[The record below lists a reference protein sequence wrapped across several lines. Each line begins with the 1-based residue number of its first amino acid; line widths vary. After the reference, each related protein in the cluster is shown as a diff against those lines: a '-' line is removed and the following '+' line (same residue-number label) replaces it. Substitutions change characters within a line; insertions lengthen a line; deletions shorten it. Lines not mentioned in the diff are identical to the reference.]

1 VHGEQQMQSRAMR
14 EGSVGLMLIA
24 GLGIFAAAALWLR
37 GIGPSNQKYMIN
49 AQFTEAAGIQQG
61 GAVRFRGI
69 RVGKIANIKPSENG
83 VEVMLEITDPTLKIP
98 RNSIAE
104 VSQTG
109 LIGEPVIEIVPQ
121 GGSINLAANSPNA
134 VDSNCD
140 VSAIVCNN
148 AVISGRAGASFNELL
163 RRATALV
170 NRYESPEIV
179 DGLKKTLANASQAA
193 ADISVLSKKF
203 GDLPESIKKEL
214 STVSASANTVTK
226 SLDTTIRNAD
236 TAIQKVGKATD
247 TITITANKFGATAEK
262 FGETADQVN
271 KTANGINATA
281 ADYGKLAQ
289 SVDGLIAENR
299 QTFKTTLV
307 GFNALSVDLRKTVNS
322 LDPTISKLNT
332 TIAKIDSDALAKDLK
347 GVLANANRTTE
358 NLRDVSNRLNNPKT
372 LNELQ
377 ETLTSAR
384 LTFQNVQKITADL
397 DSVTGDPVFLNNIKK
412 LVNGLGSLVSTGETM
427 EQQIKLAQDLE
438 PINQSLAANSAEL
451 ARVYGTVPTLT
462 FPPAKGSDKS
472 PEKPVEKKTP

>member
-1 VHGEQQMQSRAMR
+1 MQSRAMR

-37 GIGPSNQKYMIN
+37 GIGPGNQKYIIN
-49 AQFTEAAGIQQG
+49 AEFVEAAGIQQG

-83 VEVMLEITDPTLKIP
+83 VEVALEITDPTLKIP

-121 GGSINLAANSPNA
+121 GGSVNLAANSPSA

-140 VSAIVCNN
+140 SSAIVCSN
-148 AVISGRAGASFNELL
+148 AKMSGRAGASFNELL
-163 RRATALV
+163 RRATKLV
-170 NRYESPEIV
+170 DRYESPEIV

-203 GDLPESIKKEL
+203 GDLPDSIKKEL

-226 SLDTTIRNAD
+226 SLDTTIKNAD

-247 TITITANKFGATAEK
+247 TITITANKFGATADK
-262 FGETADQVN
+262 FGETATQVN
-271 KTANGINATA
+271 KTADGINATA
-281 ADYGKLAQ
+281 ADYSKLAQ
-289 SVDGLIAENR
+289 SVDGLISENR
-299 QTFKTTLV
+299 QTFKTTLLS
-307 GFNALSVDLRKTVNS
+307 FNALSVDLRKTVNS

-332 TIAKIDSDALAKDLK
+332 TIGKIDSDALARDLK
-347 GVLANANRTTE
+347 GVLANANKTTE

-372 LNELQ
+372 LNDLQ
-377 ETLTSAR
+377 ETLASAKS
-384 LTFQNVQKITADL
+384 TFHNVQKITADL
-397 DSVTGDPVFLNNIKK
+397 DEVTGDPNFRNNVKK
-412 LVNGLGSLVSTGETM
+412 LVNGLSSLVSSGETM

-438 PINQSLAANSAEL
+438 PINQSLVANSAEL
-451 ARVYGTVPTLT
+451 ARVYGTLPPQA
-462 FPPAKGSDKS
+462 FPPAKATDLSPGKL
-472 PEKPVEKKTP
+472 PEKSAEKKTP

>member
-1 VHGEQQMQSRAMR
+1 MQSRAMR
-14 EGSVGLMLIA
+14 EGSVGLMLLA

-37 GIGPSNQKYMIN
+37 GIGPNNQKYIIN

-83 VEVMLEITDPTLKIP
+83 VDVALEITDPTLKIP

-121 GGSINLAANSPNA
+121 GGSVTLAANSPNA

-140 VSAIVCNN
+140 ASAIVCSNT
-148 AVISGRAGASFNELL
+148 AMSGRAGASFNELL

-170 NRYESPEIV
+170 SRYESPEIV

-226 SLDTTIRNAD
+226 SLDTTVRNAD

-271 KTANGINATA
+271 KTANGINTTA
-281 ADYGKLAQ
+281 ADYSKLAQ
-289 SVDGLIAENR
+289 SVDSLIAENR
-299 QTFKTTLV
+299 QTFKTTLTS
-307 GFNALSVDLRKTVNS
+307 FNALAVDLRKTANS

-332 TIAKIDSDALAKDLK
+332 TIAKVDSDALAKDLK
-347 GVLANANRTTE
+347 GVLANANKTTE
-358 NLRDVSNRLNNPKT
+358 NLRDISTRLNNPKT
-372 LNELQ
+372 LDTLQ

-397 DSVTGDPVFLNNIKK
+397 DEVTGDPNFRNNVKK
-412 LVNGLGSLVSTGETM
+412 LVNGLGSLVSSGETM

-451 ARVYGTVPTLT
+451 SRVYGSSPTLT
-462 FPPAKGSDKS
+462 LPPVKTTDKS
-472 PEKPVEKKTP
+472 PEKLPEKPVEKKP

>member
-1 VHGEQQMQSRAMR
+1 MQSRAMR

-49 AQFTEAAGIQQG
+49 AQFAEAAGIQQG

-69 RVGKIANIKPSENG
+69 RVGKIANIKPNENG
-83 VEVMLEITDPTLKIP
+83 VDVTLEITDPTLKIP

-121 GGSINLAANSPNA
+121 GGSVTLAANSPNA

-140 VSAIVCNN
+140 GSAIVCNN
-148 AVISGRAGASFNELL
+148 TAMSGRAGASFNELL

-203 GDLPESIKKEL
+203 GDLPDSIKKEL

-226 SLDTTIRNAD
+226 SLDTTVRNAD

-247 TITITANKFGATAEK
+247 TITVTANKFGATADK

-271 KTANGINATA
+271 KTANGINTTA
-281 ADYGKLAQ
+281 ADYSKLAQ
-289 SVDGLIAENR
+289 SVDGLISENR
-299 QTFKTTLV
+299 QTFKTTLTS
-307 GFNALSVDLRKTVNS
+307 FNALSVDLRKTVNS

-332 TIAKIDSDALAKDLK
+332 TIAKVDSDALAKDLK
-347 GVLANANRTTE
+347 SVLANANKTTE
-358 NLRDVSNRLNNPKT
+358 NLRDVSIRLNNPKT
-372 LNELQ
+372 LDTLQ

-397 DSVTGDPVFLNNIKK
+397 DEVTGDPNFRNNIKK
-412 LVNGLGSLVSTGETM
+412 LVNGLGSLVSSGETM

-451 ARVYGTVPTLT
+451 ARVYGNSPTLT
-462 FPPAKGSDKS
+462 FPSVKTPDKS
-472 PEKPVEKKTP
+472 PEKPTEKKP

>member
-1 VHGEQQMQSRAMR
+1 MQSRVMR

-24 GLGIFAAAALWLR
+24 GFGIFAAAALWLR
-37 GIGPSNQKYMIN
+37 GIGPNSQKYIIN

-69 RVGKIANIKPSENG
+69 RVGKIASIRPSENG
-83 VEVMLEITDPTLKIP
+83 VEVGLEITDPALKIP

-121 GGSINLAANSPNA
+121 GTVTLAANA
-134 VDSNCD
+134 AGAMDSNCD
-140 VSAIVCNN
+140 SNTIVCNN
-148 AVISGRAGASFNELL
+148 AAMSGRAGASFNELL

-203 GDLPESIKKEL
+203 GDLPDSIKKEL
-214 STVSASANTVTK
+214 STVSTSANTVTK
-226 SLDTTIRNAD
+226 SLDTTIKNAD
-236 TAIQKVGKATD
+236 SAIQKVGKATD
-247 TITITANKFGATAEK
+247 TINVTANKFGATADK
-262 FGETADQVN
+262 FGETATQIN
-271 KTANGINATA
+271 KTADGINNTA
-281 ADYGKLAQ
+281 ADYSKLAR

-299 QTFKTTLV
+299 QSFKTTLTS
-307 GFNALSVDLRKTVNS
+307 FNALSLDLSKTVKS

-332 TIAKIDSDALAKDLK
+332 TIAKVDSDALAKDLK
-347 GVLANANRTTE
+347 GVLSNANKTTE
-358 NLRDVSNRLNNPKT
+358 NLRDISAKLNNPKT
-372 LNELQ
+372 LDTLQ

-397 DSVTGDPVFLNNIKK
+397 DEVTGDPNFRDNIKK
-412 LVNGLGSLVSTGETM
+412 LVNGLGSLVSSGETM

-451 ARVYGTVPTLT
+451 TKVYGTA
-462 FPPAKGSDKS
+462 PP
-472 PEKPVEKKTP
+472 VKKTPEKTPQKSAGQ

>member
-1 VHGEQQMQSRAMR
+1 VA
-14 EGSVGLMLIA
+14 
-24 GLGIFAAAALWLR
+24 
-37 GIGPSNQKYMIN
+37 
-49 AQFTEAAGIQQG
+49 
-61 GAVRFRGI
+61 
-69 RVGKIANIKPSENG
+69 
-83 VEVMLEITDPTLKIP
+83 LEITDPTLKIP

-121 GGSINLAANSPNA
+121 GPVTLAANSPSA

-140 VSAIVCNN
+140 GNTIVCNN
-148 AVISGRAGASFNELL
+148 TKMTGRAGASFNELL

-226 SLDTTIRNAD
+226 SLDTTVRNAD
-236 TAIQKVGKATD
+236 SAIQKVGRATD
-247 TITITANKFGATAEK
+247 TITVTANKFGATADR
-262 FGETADQVN
+262 FGETATQVN

-281 ADYGKLAQ
+281 ADYSKLAQ

-299 QTFKTTLV
+299 QTFKTTLTS
-307 GFNALSVDLRKTVNS
+307 FNALTVDLRKTVNS

-347 GVLANANRTTE
+347 SVLANANKTTE
-358 NLRDVSNRLNNPKT
+358 NLRDVSVRLNNPKT
-372 LNELQ
+372 LDTLQ

-397 DSVTGDPVFLNNIKK
+397 DEVTGDPNFRNNVKK
-412 LVNGLGSLVSTGETM
+412 LVNGLGSLVSSGETM

-451 ARVYGTVPTLT
+451 ARVYGTSSQLN
-462 FPPAKGSDKS
+462 FPPVKDTDKVPS
-472 PEKPVEKKTP
+472 KLPEKPTEKKP

>member
-1 VHGEQQMQSRAMR
+1 MQSRAMR
-14 EGSVGLMLIA
+14 EGSVGLMLLA

-37 GIGPSNQKYMIN
+37 GIGPNNQKYIIN

-83 VEVMLEITDPTLKIP
+83 VDVALEIADPTLKIP

-121 GGSINLAANSPNA
+121 GGSVTLAANSPNA

-140 VSAIVCNN
+140 ASAIVCSNT
-148 AVISGRAGASFNELL
+148 AMSGRAGASFNELL

-170 NRYESPEIV
+170 SRYESPEIV

-203 GDLPESIKKEL
+203 GDLPDSIKKEL

-226 SLDTTIRNAD
+226 SLDTTVRNAD

-271 KTANGINATA
+271 KTANGINTTA
-281 ADYGKLAQ
+281 ADYSKLAQ

-299 QTFKTTLV
+299 QTFKTTLTS
-307 GFNALSVDLRKTVNS
+307 FNALAVDLRKTANS

-332 TIAKIDSDALAKDLK
+332 TIGKIDSDALAKDLK
-347 GVLANANRTTE
+347 SVLANANKTTE
-358 NLRDVSNRLNNPKT
+358 NLRDVSIRLNNPKT
-372 LNELQ
+372 LDSLQ

-397 DSVTGDPVFLNNIKK
+397 DEVTGDPNFRNNIKK
-412 LVNGLGSLVSTGETM
+412 LVNGLGSLVSSGETM
-427 EQQIKLAQDLE
+427 EQQIKLAQDLD
-438 PINQSLAANSAEL
+438 PINQSLAVNSAEL
-451 ARVYGTVPTLT
+451 VRVYGNSPTLT
-462 FPPAKGSDKS
+462 FPPVKATDKLPVKL
-472 PEKPVEKKTP
+472 PEKPLEKKP

>member
-1 VHGEQQMQSRAMR
+1 MQSRAMR

-49 AQFTEAAGIQQG
+49 AQFAEAAGIQQG

-69 RVGKIANIKPSENG
+69 RVGKIAAIKPSENG
-83 VEVMLEITDPTLKIP
+83 VEVALEITDPTLKIP

-121 GGSINLAANSPNA
+121 GTVTLAANAASA

-140 VSAIVCNN
+140 GNTIVCNN
-148 AVISGRAGASFNELL
+148 AQMSGRAGASFNELL

-203 GDLPESIKKEL
+203 GDLPDSIKKEL

-226 SLDTTIRNAD
+226 SLDTTVRNAD
-236 TAIQKVGKATD
+236 IAIQKVGKATD
-247 TITITANKFGATAEK
+247 TITVTANKFGATADK
-262 FGETADQVN
+262 FGETATQVN
-271 KTANGINATA
+271 KTAEGINTTA
-281 ADYGKLAQ
+281 ADYSKLAQ

-299 QTFKTTLV
+299 QTFKTTLTS
-307 GFNALSVDLRKTVNS
+307 FNALSVDLRKTVNS
-322 LDPTISKLNT
+322 LDPTISKLNS
-332 TIAKIDSDALAKDLK
+332 TIAKVDSDALAKDLK
-347 GVLANANRTTE
+347 SVLANANKTTE
-358 NLRDVSNRLNNPKT
+358 NLRDVSIRLNNPKT
-372 LNELQ
+372 LDTLQ

-397 DSVTGDPVFLNNIKK
+397 DEVTGDPNFRNNIKK
-412 LVNGLGSLVSTGETM
+412 LVNGLGSLVSSGETM

-438 PINQSLAANSAEL
+438 PINQSLATNSAEL
-451 ARVYGTVPTLT
+451 ARVYGVSPTLI
-462 FPPAKGSDKS
+462 FPPIKTTDKS
-472 PEKPVEKKTP
+472 LEKLSEKPTEKKP

>member
-1 VHGEQQMQSRAMR
+1 MQSRAMR
-14 EGSVGLMLIA
+14 EGSVGLMLLA

-37 GIGPSNQKYMIN
+37 GIGPNNQKYIIN

-83 VEVMLEITDPTLKIP
+83 VDVALEITDPTLKIP

-121 GGSINLAANSPNA
+121 GGSVTLAANSPNA

-140 VSAIVCNN
+140 ASAIVCNN
-148 AVISGRAGASFNELL
+148 TAISGRAGASFNELL

-170 NRYESPEIV
+170 SRYESPEIV

-203 GDLPESIKKEL
+203 GDLPDSIKKEL

-226 SLDTTIRNAD
+226 SLDTTVRNAD

-271 KTANGINATA
+271 KTANGINTTA
-281 ADYGKLAQ
+281 ADYSKLAQ

-299 QTFKTTLV
+299 QTFKTTLTS
-307 GFNALSVDLRKTVNS
+307 FNALAVDLRKTANS

-347 GVLANANRTTE
+347 SVLANANKTTE
-358 NLRDVSNRLNNPKT
+358 NLRDVSIRLNNPKT
-372 LNELQ
+372 LDSLQ

-397 DSVTGDPVFLNNIKK
+397 DEVTGDPNFRNNVKK
-412 LVNGLGSLVSTGETM
+412 LVNGLGSLVSSGETM

-451 ARVYGTVPTLT
+451 SRVYGSSPTLT
-462 FPPAKGSDKS
+462 FPPVKTTDKS
-472 PEKPVEKKTP
+472 PEKLPEKPVQKKP

>member
-1 VHGEQQMQSRAMR
+1 MQSRGMR
-14 EGSVGLMLIA
+14 EGLVGLMLLA
-24 GLGIFAAAALWLR
+24 GVGIFAAAALWLR
-37 GIGPSNQKYMIN
+37 GIGPGSQKYIIN

-69 RVGKIANIKPSENG
+69 RVGKIAKIKPSENG
-83 VEVMLEITDPTLKIP
+83 VDVELEITDPTLKIP

-121 GGSINLAANSPNA
+121 GGSVTLAANSPNA

-140 VSAIVCNN
+140 NSAIVCNN
-148 AVISGRAGASFNELL
+148 TAMSGRAGASFNELL

-170 NRYESPEIV
+170 SRYESPEIV

-226 SLDTTIRNAD
+226 SLDTTVRNAD
-236 TAIQKVGKATD
+236 IAIQKVGKATD

-271 KTANGINATA
+271 KTANGINTTA
-281 ADYGKLAQ
+281 ADYSKLAQ

-299 QTFKTTLV
+299 QTFKTTLTS
-307 GFNALSVDLRKTVNS
+307 FNALTVDLRKTVNS

-332 TIAKIDSDALAKDLK
+332 TVSKIDSDTLAKDLK
-347 GVLANANRTTE
+347 SVLANANKTTE
-358 NLRDVSNRLNNPKT
+358 NLRDVSTRLNNPKT
-372 LNELQ
+372 LDTLQ

-412 LVNGLGSLVSTGETM
+412 LVNGLGSLVSSGETM

-438 PINQSLAANSAEL
+438 PINQSLVVNSAEL
-451 ARVYGTVPTLT
+451 ARVYGSSPNPT
-462 FPPAKGSDKS
+462 FPPTKATDKLPAKL
-472 PEKPVEKKTP
+472 PEKPVEKKP

>member
-1 VHGEQQMQSRAMR
+1 MR

-37 GIGPSNQKYMIN
+37 GIGPNNQKYIIN

-83 VEVMLEITDPTLKIP
+83 VEVALEIADPNLKIP
-98 RNSIAE
+98 SNSIAE

-121 GGSINLAANSPNA
+121 GAVSLATDAASA

-140 VSAIVCNN
+140 TNAIVCSNSKM
-148 AVISGRAGASFNELL
+148 SGRAGASFNELL

-170 NRYESPEIV
+170 SRYESPEIV

-214 STVSASANTVTK
+214 STVSVSANTVTK
-226 SLDTTIRNAD
+226 SLDTTVRNAD
-236 TAIQKVGKATD
+236 IAIQKVGKATD
-247 TITITANKFGATAEK
+247 TITITANKFGATADK
-262 FGETADQVN
+262 FGETATQVN

-281 ADYGKLAQ
+281 ADYSKLAQ

-299 QTFKTTLV
+299 QTFKTTLTS
-307 GFNALSVDLRKTVNS
+307 FNALSVDLRKTVNS
-322 LDPTISKLNT
+322 LEPTIGKLNT
-332 TIAKIDSDALAKDLK
+332 TVAKVDADAFARDLK
-347 GVLANANRTTE
+347 GVLANANKTTE
-358 NLRDVSNRLNNPKT
+358 NLRDISTKLNNP
-372 LNELQ
+372 
-377 ETLTSAR
+377 ETLDTLKATLASAK
-384 LTFQNVQKITADL
+384 LTFDNVQKITADL
-397 DSVTGDPVFLNNIKK
+397 DEVTGDPNFRNNIKK
-412 LVNGLGSLVSTGETM
+412 LVNGLGNLVSSGETM

-438 PINQSLAANSAEL
+438 PINQSLAISSAEL
-451 ARVYGTVPTLT
+451 ARVYGVSSTLNSSPIKAT
-462 FPPAKGSDKS
+462 GKS
-472 PEKPVEKKTP
+472 PEKSLGQK

>member
-1 VHGEQQMQSRAMR
+1 MQSRAMR

-37 GIGPSNQKYMIN
+37 GIGPNNQKYIIN

-83 VEVMLEITDPTLKIP
+83 VEVALEIADPNLKIP
-98 RNSIAE
+98 SNSIAE

-121 GGSINLAANSPNA
+121 GAVSLATDAASA

-140 VSAIVCNN
+140 TNAIVCSNSKM
-148 AVISGRAGASFNELL
+148 SGRAGASFNELL

-170 NRYESPEIV
+170 SRYESPEIV

-214 STVSASANTVTK
+214 STVSVSANTVTK
-226 SLDTTIRNAD
+226 SLDTTVRNAD
-236 TAIQKVGKATD
+236 IAIQKVGKATD
-247 TITITANKFGATAEK
+247 TITITANKFGATADK
-262 FGETADQVN
+262 FGETATQVN

-281 ADYGKLAQ
+281 ADYSKLAQ

-299 QTFKTTLV
+299 QTFKTTLTS
-307 GFNALSVDLRKTVNS
+307 FNALSVDLRKTVNS
-322 LDPTISKLNT
+322 LEPTIGKLNT
-332 TIAKIDSDALAKDLK
+332 TVAKVDADAFARDLK
-347 GVLANANRTTE
+347 GVLANANKTTE
-358 NLRDVSNRLNNPKT
+358 NLRDISTKLNNP
-372 LNELQ
+372 
-377 ETLTSAR
+377 ETLDTLKATLASAK
-384 LTFQNVQKITADL
+384 LTFDNVQKITADL
-397 DSVTGDPVFLNNIKK
+397 DEVTGDPNFRNNIKK
-412 LVNGLGSLVSTGETM
+412 LVNGLGNLVSSGETM

-438 PINQSLAANSAEL
+438 PINQSLAISSAEL
-451 ARVYGTVPTLT
+451 ARVYGVSSTLNSSPIKAT
-462 FPPAKGSDKS
+462 GKS
-472 PEKPVEKKTP
+472 PEKSLGQK